1 MALLEKKE
9 TAVLTRR
16 PFDAGGII
24 LEMMSAGPRH
34 VNPATRR
41 SGLLVKEK
49 KN

>member
-1 MALLEKKE
+1 MEQRNRRGNGRLR
-9 TAVLTRR
+9 RR

-41 SGLLVKEK
+41 SGLLVKKK